1 MGYVPVVSD
10 DKTSSDLFSRLLK
23 DRIILL
29 TGEVNDAMAE
39 SIVAQLLY
47 LDSENKNDITIY
59 INSPGGSISSGMA
72 IHDTMKIIES
82 DVSTVCVGMAA
93 SMGAFLLASGTK
105 GKRFITENSEV
116 MIHQPLGGFSGQ
128 ATDIDIHARRIIRM
142 KKNLETKL
150 SQYCDQPYEKITK
163 DCNRDYFMSAEEAL
177 EYGIVDEILNEYK
190 KESNW

>member
-1 MGYVPVVSD
+1 MGYVPMVSD

-39 SIVAQLLY
+39 SIIAQLLY
-47 LDSENKNDITIY
+47 LDSENNKDITIY

-82 DVSTVCVGMAA
+82 DVATVCVGIAA
-93 SMGAFLLASGTK
+93 SMGAFLLAAGTK

-116 MIHQPLGGFSGQ
+116 MIHQPLGGFNGQ
-128 ATDIDIHARRIIRM
+128 ATDIDIHAKRILRM
-142 KKNLETKL
+142 KKKLETKL
-150 SQYCDQPYEKITK
+150 SEYCDQPYEKITQ
-163 DCNRDYFMSAEEAL
+163 DCNRDYFMDAEEAI
-177 EYGIVDEILNEYK
+177 EYRIVDEILNEFK
-190 KESNW
+190 KEDNK